1 MRPLPRYKG
10 GCARGSR
17 RFGRVKMLIQV
28 FPLLALS
35 VIVYNVI
42 VLVTGNAETAAF
54 LARGVEITLFSGQS
68 WKLTIGDLLV
78 VVSLVLLFV
87 EILKS
92 TITTANSI
100 ANHAL
105 SMLVVIVCLVEFLMF
120 NGFGTSVFF
129 MILCMTIIDVIAGF
143 SITIV
148 ASKRDLGVAPPMV
161 G

>member
-1 MRPLPRYKG
+1 
-10 GCARGSR
+10 
-17 RFGRVKMLIQV
+17 MLLQV

-35 VIVYNVI
+35 VIVYNII
-42 VLVTGNAETAAF
+42 VLVTGDVEAAMF
-54 LARGVEITLFSGQS
+54 FQRGIEIGLFSGEA
-68 WKLTIGDLLV
+68 WKFTIGDLLV

-92 TITTANSI
+92 TVTTANSI

-105 SMLVVIVCLVEFLMF
+105 SMLVVIVCLIEFLMF
-120 NGFGTSVFF
+120 KGFGTSTFF
-129 MILCMTIIDVIAGF
+129 LIMCMGLIDVIAGF

-148 ASKRDLGVAPPMV
+148 ASKRDLGVAPPVV

>member
-1 MRPLPRYKG
+1 
-10 GCARGSR
+10 
-17 RFGRVKMLIQV
+17 MLLQV

-42 VLVTGNAETAAF
+42 VLVTGDVGAAAF
-54 LARGVEITLFSGQS
+54 FGRGIEITLFSGDL
-68 WKLTIGDLLV
+68 WKFTIGDLLV
-78 VVSLVLLFV
+78 VVSLVLLFI

-92 TITTANSI
+92 TVTTANAI

-105 SMLVVIVCLVEFLMF
+105 SMLLVIVCLIEFMMF
-120 NGFGTSVFF
+120 KGFGTSTFF
-129 MILCMTIIDVIAGF
+129 LIMCMTLIDVIAGF

>member
-1 MRPLPRYKG
+1 
-10 GCARGSR
+10 
-17 RFGRVKMLIQV
+17 MLLQV

-35 VIVYNVI
+35 VVVYNII
-42 VLVTGNAETAAF
+42 VLVTGDVEAVLF
-54 LARGVEITLFSGQS
+54 LQRGIEITLFSGEA
-68 WKLTIGDLLV
+68 WKFTISDLLI

-92 TITTANSI
+92 TVTTANSI

-105 SMLVVIVCLVEFLMF
+105 SMLVVIVALIEFLMF
-120 NGFGTSVFF
+120 KGFGTSTFF
-129 MILCMTIIDVIAGF
+129 IIMCMGLIDVIAGF

-148 ASKRDLGVAPPMV
+148 ASKRDLGVAPPVV

>member
-1 MRPLPRYKG
+1 
-10 GCARGSR
+10 
-17 RFGRVKMLIQV
+17 MLLQV

-35 VIVYNVI
+35 VVVYNII
-42 VLVTGNAETAAF
+42 VLVTGDVEAVLF
-54 LARGVEITLFSGQS
+54 LQRGIEITLFSGEA
-68 WKLTIGDLLV
+68 WKFTIGDLLI

-92 TITTANSI
+92 TVTTANSI

-105 SMLVVIVCLVEFLMF
+105 SMLVVIVALIEFLMF
-120 NGFGTSVFF
+120 KGFGTSTFF
-129 MILCMTIIDVIAGF
+129 IIMCMGLIDVIAGF

-148 ASKRDLGVAPPMV
+148 ASKRDLGVAPPVV

>member
-1 MRPLPRYKG
+1 
-10 GCARGSR
+10 
-17 RFGRVKMLIQV
+17 MLLQV

-35 VIVYNVI
+35 VVVYNII
-42 VLVTGNAETAAF
+42 VLVTGDVEAVLF
-54 LARGVEITLFSGQS
+54 LQRGIEITLFSGEA
-68 WKLTIGDLLV
+68 WKFTIGDLLI

-92 TITTANSI
+92 TVTTANSI

-105 SMLVVIVCLVEFLMF
+105 SMLVVIVALIEYLMF
-120 NGFGTSVFF
+120 KGFGTSTFF
-129 MILCMTIIDVIAGF
+129 IIMCMGLIDVIAGF

-148 ASKRDLGVAPPMV
+148 ASKRDLGVAPPVV

>member
-1 MRPLPRYKG
+1 
-10 GCARGSR
+10 
-17 RFGRVKMLIQV
+17 MLLQV

-42 VLVTGNAETAAF
+42 VLVTGDVGAAAF
-54 LARGVEITLFSGQS
+54 FARGIEITLFSGDF
-68 WKLTIGDLLV
+68 WKFTIGDLLV
-78 VVSLVLLFV
+78 VVSLVLLFI

-92 TITTANSI
+92 TVTTANAI

-105 SMLVVIVCLVEFLMF
+105 SMLLVIVCLIEFMMF
-120 NGFGTSVFF
+120 KGFGTSTFF
-129 MILCMTIIDVIAGF
+129 LIMCMTLIDVIAGF

>member
-1 MRPLPRYKG
+1 
-10 GCARGSR
+10 
-17 RFGRVKMLIQV
+17 MLLQV

-35 VIVYNVI
+35 VVVYNII
-42 VLVTGNAETAAF
+42 VLVTGDVEAVLF
-54 LARGVEITLFSGQS
+54 LQRGIEITLFSGEA
-68 WKLTIGDLLV
+68 WKFMIGDLLI

-92 TITTANSI
+92 TVTTANSI

-105 SMLVVIVCLVEFLMF
+105 SMLVVIVALIEFLMF
-120 NGFGTSVFF
+120 KGFGTSTFF
-129 MILCMTIIDVIAGF
+129 IIMCMGLIDVIAGF

-148 ASKRDLGVAPPMV
+148 ASKRDLGVAPPVV

>member
-1 MRPLPRYKG
+1 
-10 GCARGSR
+10 
-17 RFGRVKMLIQV
+17 MLLHV

-42 VLVTGNAETAAF
+42 VLIAGDTGTAAF
-54 LARGVEITLFSGQS
+54 LSRGIEITLFSGEA
-68 WKLTIGDLLV
+68 WKFTIGDLLIV
-78 VVSLVLLFV
+78 ISLVLLFV

-92 TITTANSI
+92 TVTTANSI

-105 SMLVVIVCLVEFLMF
+105 SMLVVIVCLIEFLMF
-120 NGFGTSVFF
+120 KGFGTSVFF
-129 MILCMTIIDVIAGF
+129 VILCMGIIDVIAGF

-148 ASKRDLGVAPPMV
+148 ASKRDLGVAPPVV

>member
-1 MRPLPRYKG
+1 
-10 GCARGSR
+10 
-17 RFGRVKMLIQV
+17 MLIQV

-35 VIVYNVI
+35 VIIYNVV
-42 VLVTGNAETAAF
+42 VLVSGDEAAAQF
-54 LARGVEITLFSGQS
+54 LARGIEITLFSGDA
-68 WKLTIGDLLV
+68 WKFTVSDLLI

-92 TITTANSI
+92 TVTTANSI

-105 SMLVVIVCLVEFLMF
+105 SMLVVIVALIEFLMF
-120 NGFGTSVFF
+120 KGFGTSTFF
-129 MILCMTIIDVIAGF
+129 IIMCMGVIDVIAGF

>member
-1 MRPLPRYKG
+1 
-10 GCARGSR
+10 
-17 RFGRVKMLIQV
+17 MLLQV

-35 VIVYNVI
+35 VIVYNIV
-42 VLVTGNAETAAF
+42 VLVTGDAGAAAF
-54 LARGVEITLFSGQS
+54 FARGIEIPLFSGDP

-105 SMLVVIVCLVEFLMF
+105 SMLVVIVCLIEFLMF
-120 NGFGTSVFF
+120 KGFGTSTFF
-129 MILCMTIIDVIAGF
+129 LIMCMALIDVIAGF

-148 ASKRDLGVAPPMV
+148 ASKRDFGVSPPVV

>member
-1 MRPLPRYKG
+1 
-10 GCARGSR
+10 
-17 RFGRVKMLIQV
+17 MLLHV

-42 VLVTGNAETAAF
+42 VLIAGDAGTAAF
-54 LARGVEITLFSGQS
+54 LARGIEITLFSGEA
-68 WKLTIGDLLV
+68 WKFTIGDLLIV
-78 VVSLVLLFV
+78 ISLVLLFV

-92 TITTANSI
+92 TVTTANSI

-105 SMLVVIVCLVEFLMF
+105 SMLVVIVCLIEFLMF
-120 NGFGTSVFF
+120 KGFGTSVFF
-129 MILCMTIIDVIAGF
+129 VILCMGIIDVIAGF

-148 ASKRDLGVAPPMV
+148 ASKRDLGVAPPVV

>member
-1 MRPLPRYKG
+1 
-10 GCARGSR
+10 
-17 RFGRVKMLIQV
+17 MLLQV

-42 VLVTGNAETAAF
+42 VLVTGDVEAAAF
-54 LARGVEITLFSGQS
+54 FQRGIDLTLFSGQEWRFS
-68 WKLTIGDLLV
+68 IGDLLV

-92 TITTANSI
+92 TVTTANSI

-105 SMLVVIVCLVEFLMF
+105 SMLLVIVCLIEFMMF
-120 NGFGTSVFF
+120 KGFGTSTFF
-129 MILCMTIIDVIAGF
+129 LIMCMALIDVIAGF

-148 ASKRDLGVAPPMV
+148 ASKRDLGVAPPVV

>member
-1 MRPLPRYKG
+1 
-10 GCARGSR
+10 
-17 RFGRVKMLIQV
+17 MLIQV

-35 VIVYNVI
+35 VVIYNVI
-42 VLVTGNAETAAF
+42 VLISGDAAAAQF
-54 LARGVEITLFSGQS
+54 LARGIEITLFSGDA
-68 WKLTIGDLLV
+68 WKFTVGDLLIV
-78 VVSLVLLFV
+78 ISLVLLFV

-92 TITTANSI
+92 TVTTANSI

-105 SMLVVIVCLVEFLMF
+105 SMLVVIVALIEFLMF
-120 NGFGTSVFF
+120 KGFGTSTFF
-129 MILCMTIIDVIAGF
+129 IIICMGVIDVIAGF